1 MEIEKDGQ
9 FRTPAVLENISLLTP
24 WVGPIFCQK
33 LTFKIRKKFWFCD
46 RALVFQPEIKSALT
60 GCIPISLPSISGL
73 EPFVEEHNK
82 WKWKV
87 NIANGTMDP
96 TLSVRLS
103 RIKRQALSRDI
114 ASKAWS
120 HVTWFLAHDYVSNFF
135 RQHVDRIEIRDWE
148 IWDDKYELGKVLLA
162 NCRRGHFS
170 RKVQYSIRACN

>member
-33 LTFKIRKKFWFCD
+33 LTFEARKKIWFCD

-87 NIANGTMDP
+87 NITKWHNGPNSFSKT
-96 TLSVRLS
+96 
-103 RIKRQALSRDI
+103 KQNQALSSDI

-120 HVTWFLAHDYVSNFF
+120 HVTWFWAHNYVSNFF
-135 RQHVDRIEIRDWE
+135 LDNLLI
-148 IWDDKYELGKVLLA
+148 ELGFEIGK
-162 NCRRGHFS
+162 
-170 RKVQYSIRACN
+170 

>member
-82 WKWKV
+82 SKWKV
-87 NIANGTMDP
+87 NIANGLMDP

-103 RIKRQALSRDI
+103 RIKRSQEIL
-114 ASKAWS
+114 
-120 HVTWFLAHDYVSNFF
+120 LAKLGPTLPDFGPIIILAIFF
-135 RQHVDRIEIRDWE
+135 RQLVDRIGIRNWEIR
-148 IWDDKYELGKVLLA
+148 DDKYELGKVLLA

-170 RKVQYSIRACN
+170 GKVQYSIRACN

>member
-33 LTFKIRKKFWFCD
+33 LTFWNPQKIWFCD

-87 NIANGTMDP
+87 NITKWHNGPNSSSKT
-96 TLSVRLS
+96 
-103 RIKRQALSRDI
+103 KQNQALSSDI

-170 RKVQYSIRACN
+170 GKVQYSIRACN